1 MRVTNYVVT
10 ASMGQIERFSTVSH
24 FMIVEK
30 LKTVLSFHI
39 GENLGTV
46 SYPTD
51 IEKVMAVGIFN
62 CCRCL
67 TYHLVPASL
76 FFEELFLM
84 QQNSQQDY
92 TLLQPEA
99 KGKVEILSEI
109 EFQEKL
115 YLAEGKTFMM
125 ATEKRNERHRNG
137 NGIHCNAGYSGRND
151 NWNGCPREGY
161 RIRHPA

>member
-76 FFEELFLM
+76 FFGTKDWLVHSL
-84 QQNSQQDY
+84 S
-92 TLLQPEA
+92 
-99 KGKVEILSEI
+99 LSEDDAL
-109 EFQEKL
+109 FAAK
-115 YLAEGKTFMM
+115 
-125 ATEKRNERHRNG
+125 KRH
-137 NGIHCNAGYSGRND
+137 
-151 NWNGCPREGY
+151 WNGY
-161 RIRHPA
+161 RGSVEWLARSRTERTSSSSGMKRDSGFAGK

>member
-67 TYHLVPASL
+67 TDLLVC
-76 FFEELFLM
+76 FNNRFCF
-84 QQNSQQDY
+84 
-92 TLLQPEA
+92 
-99 KGKVEILSEI
+99 
-109 EFQEKL
+109 
-115 YLAEGKTFMM
+115 
-125 ATEKRNERHRNG
+125 
-137 NGIHCNAGYSGRND
+137 
-151 NWNGCPREGY
+151 
-161 RIRHPA
+161 

>member
-30 LKTVLSFHI
+30 LKKVLSFHI
-39 GENLGTV
+39 GENLGIV

-67 TYHLVPASL
+67 TDLLVC
-76 FFEELFLM
+76 FNNRFCF
-84 QQNSQQDY
+84 
-92 TLLQPEA
+92 
-99 KGKVEILSEI
+99 
-109 EFQEKL
+109 
-115 YLAEGKTFMM
+115 
-125 ATEKRNERHRNG
+125 
-137 NGIHCNAGYSGRND
+137 
-151 NWNGCPREGY
+151 
-161 RIRHPA
+161 